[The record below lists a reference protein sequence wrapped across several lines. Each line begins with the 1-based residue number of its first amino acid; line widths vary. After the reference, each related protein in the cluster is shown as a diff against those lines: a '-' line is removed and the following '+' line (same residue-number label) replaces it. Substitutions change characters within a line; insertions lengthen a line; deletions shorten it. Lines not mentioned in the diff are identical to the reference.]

1 MTLPPLT
8 HIIGR
13 TLGYAIIAVLLP
25 LLSLAFII
33 SAIVTAATWAW
44 RWSGDWKG
52 GGDEHERS
60 SALWK
65 RTSTVWLRRG

>member
-1 MTLPPLT
+1 MTLT

-33 SAIVTAATWAW
+33 STFCIKWSSTTAA
-44 RWSGDWKG
+44 K
-52 GGDEHERS
+52 
-60 SALWK
+60 
-65 RTSTVWLRRG
+65 

>member
-33 SAIVTAATWAW
+33 SAIMTAATWAW
-44 RWSGDWKG
+44 RWSGRLEG
-52 GGDEHERS
+52 
-60 SALWK
+60 
-65 RTSTVWLRRG
+65 RRG